1 METAQIIQLAA
12 EAGANAA
19 LDAFERKRNL
29 EIKERHDKRLRNTKL
44 LLKHY
49 RSFKSHVQNAIYET
63 DVSEEENTVDILEL
77 MWENNNTEAVVESIK
92 RSATRTKLIIEHTET
107 MLNAYKMMC
116 MRSGNDTYKRHW
128 NVVYDMYISDEIISK
143 EEIAERNHIE
153 LRTVYKDVDVAC
165 KKLSTLIF
173 GIDGIS

>member
-19 LDAFERKRNL
+19 LDAFEKKKNA
-29 EIKERHDKRLRNTKL
+29 EIKERHDRRLRNTKL
-44 LLKHY
+44 LLRHY
-49 RSFKSHVQNAIYET
+49 RSFKSHVQNAIYES
-63 DVSEEENTVDILEL
+63 DLQEDENTADILEL
-77 MWENNNTEAVVESIK
+77 MWENNSTEAVVESIK
-92 RSATRTKLIIEHTET
+92 RSATRTKLIVEHTET

-116 MRSGNDTYKRHW
+116 MRSGNDTDKRHW
-128 NVVYDMYISDEIISK
+128 NVIYDMYIAEEMIPK

-173 GIDGIS
+173 GIDGIN